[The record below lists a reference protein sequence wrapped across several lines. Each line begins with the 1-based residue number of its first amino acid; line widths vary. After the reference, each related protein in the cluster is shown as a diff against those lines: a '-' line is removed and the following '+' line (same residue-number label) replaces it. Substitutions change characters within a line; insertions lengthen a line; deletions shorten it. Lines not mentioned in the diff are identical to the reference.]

1 MAIITFWPPM
11 GHKGQELQGFSLNHL
26 QLYELDVILVEISL
40 FRLKFESL
48 TSIDYYQSKLQNI
61 SKTEKLDLNYEILFL
76 NLKLGIFLTII
87 FAKKLG
93 QKSCYF

>member
-1 MAIITFWPPM
+1 M

-26 QLYELDVILVEISL
+26 QLYEFDVISVEISL

-48 TSIDYYQSKLQNI
+48 TSIGYYQLKLQNI

-76 NLKLGIFLTII
+76 NLKLGIF
-87 FAKKLG
+87 
-93 QKSCYF
+93 